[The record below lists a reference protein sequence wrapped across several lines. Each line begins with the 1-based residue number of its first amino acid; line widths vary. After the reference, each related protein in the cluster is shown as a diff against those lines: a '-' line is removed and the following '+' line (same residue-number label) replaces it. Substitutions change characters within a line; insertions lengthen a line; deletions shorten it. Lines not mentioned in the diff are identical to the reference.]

1 MIEQNI
7 GAVDKLR
14 IVSLIENSPKY
25 DSYLKGCNGVS
36 FWLEVTSGD
45 IHKNILFDVGPV
57 AEPVIYNAKKLNLR
71 LPDVD
76 MIVLSHCHFDHTA
89 GLAGVITEIGHEV
102 PIFGHPDIFRP
113 NFTLKPE
120 FMNYGMVAE
129 NRRENI
135 EQLGGYFILT
145 KSAIEPIPGFMITGE
160 VERSTV
166 FEETGGVSCFTI
178 DAEGNLVPDKLKDD
192 YSVVINLKDKGI
204 VIITGCGH
212 AGPINIIKHSI
223 KISGVDKLEGV
234 IGGFH
239 LLQAGEKRIDL
250 TIEEFKKYKLKWI
263 APMHCTGL
271 IPTAKIALAFKDEF
285 REIHVGDTI
294 NLP

>member
-1 MIEQNI
+1 MMEQNI

-45 IHKNILFDVGPV
+45 IHRNILFDVGPV
-57 AEPVIYNAKKLNLR
+57 AEPVIYNAKKLNLK
-71 LPDVD
+71 LPDID

-135 EQLGGYFILT
+135 EQLGGYFVLI
-145 KSAIEPIPGFMITGE
+145 KSAIELIPGFMITGE

-192 YSVVINLKDKGI
+192 YSLVISLKDKGI

-212 AGPINIIKHSI
+212 AGPVNIIKHSM
-223 KISGVDKLEGV
+223 KISGVDKLEGI

-250 TIEEFKKYKLKWI
+250 SIEEFKKYKLKWI

-285 REIHVGDTI
+285 REIHAGDTI

>member
-1 MIEQNI
+1 MIEKKI
-7 GAVDKLR
+7 GVVDKLR
-14 IVSLIENSPKY
+14 IVSLIDNSPKY

-36 FWLEVTSGD
+36 FWLEVTSGN
-45 IHKNILFDVGPV
+45 IHRNILFDVGPV
-57 AEPVIYNAKKLNLR
+57 AEPVIYNAKKLNLK

-120 FMNYGMVAE
+120 FMNYAMVAE

-135 EQLGGYFILT
+135 EKLGGYFILT

-160 VERSTV
+160 VEMSTV
-166 FEETGGVSCFTI
+166 FEKTGGISCFTI

-212 AGPINIIKHSI
+212 AGPVNIIKHSI
-223 KISGVDKLEGV
+223 KISGVDKLEG
-234 IGGFH
+234 IMGGFH
-239 LLQAGEKRIDL
+239 LLQAGEERINL
-250 TIEEFKKYKLKWI
+250 TIEELRKFKPRWI
-263 APMHCTGL
+263 APMHCTGV
-271 IPTAKIALAFKDEF
+271 IPTAKMALAFKDEF
-285 REIHVGDTI
+285 REIHAGDTI

>member
-1 MIEQNI
+1 MEQKI
-7 GAVDKLR
+7 GIVDKLK

-25 DSYLKGCNGVS
+25 DSYLKGCNGIS

-45 IHKNILFDVGPV
+45 IHRNILLDVGPV
-57 AEPVIYNAKKLNLR
+57 AEPVIYNAKKLNLN
-71 LPDVD
+71 LSDID

-89 GLAGVITEIGHEV
+89 GLAGVISEIGHEV

-120 FMNYGMVAE
+120 FLNYAMVAE

-145 KSAIEPIPGFMITGE
+145 KSAIELIPGFMITGE
-160 VERSTV
+160 VERSTP

-178 DAEGNLVPDKLKDD
+178 DAEGNLVPDKLNDD
-192 YSVVINLKDKGI
+192 YSVVINLRNRGI

-212 AGPINIIKHSI
+212 AGPVNIIKHSM
-223 KISGVDKLEGV
+223 KISGVDKLESV

-250 TIEEFKKYKLKWI
+250 TIEEFKKFKPNWI
-263 APMHCTGL
+263 APMHCTGF
-271 IPTAKIALAFKDEF
+271 IPSAKMALAFKDKF
-285 REIHVGDTI
+285 REIHAGDII
-294 NLP
+294 NLH

>member
-1 MIEQNI
+1 MIEKKI
-7 GAVDKLR
+7 GVVDKLR

-36 FWLEVTSGD
+36 FWLEVTSGN
-45 IHKNILFDVGPV
+45 IHRNILFDVGPV
-57 AEPVIYNAKKLNLR
+57 AEPVIYNAKKLNLK

-120 FMNYGMVAE
+120 FMNYAMVAE
-129 NRRENI
+129 NRRENV
-135 EQLGGYFILT
+135 EKLGGYFVLT

-160 VERSTV
+160 VEMSTV
-166 FEETGGVSCFTI
+166 FEKTGGISCFTI

-212 AGPINIIKHSI
+212 AGPVNIIKHSI
-223 KISGVDKLEGV
+223 KISGVDKLEG
-234 IGGFH
+234 IMGGFH
-239 LLQAGEKRIDL
+239 LLQAGEERINL
-250 TIEEFKKYKLKWI
+250 TIEELRKFKPRWI
-263 APMHCTGL
+263 APMHCTGV
-271 IPTAKIALAFKDEF
+271 IPTAKMALAFKDEF
-285 REIHVGDTI
+285 REIHAGDTI

>member
-1 MIEQNI
+1 MTEKKI
-7 GAVDKLR
+7 GVVDKIR

-36 FWLEVTSGD
+36 FWLEVTSGN
-45 IHKNILFDVGPV
+45 IHRNILFDVGPV
-57 AEPVIYNAKKLNLR
+57 AEPVIYNAKKLNLK
-71 LPDVD
+71 LSDID

-89 GLAGVITEIGHEV
+89 GLAGVISEIGHEV

-120 FMNYGMVAE
+120 FMNYAMVAE
-129 NRRENI
+129 NRRENL
-135 EQLGGYFILT
+135 EQLGGYFVLT
-145 KSAIEPIPGFMITGE
+145 KSVIEPIPGFMITGE

-212 AGPINIIKHSI
+212 AGPVNIIKHSI
-223 KISGVDKLEGV
+223 KISGVDKLEG
-234 IGGFH
+234 IMGGFH
-239 LLQAGEKRIDL
+239 LLQAGEERINL
-250 TIEEFKKYKLKWI
+250 TIEEFKKFKPKWI
-263 APMHCTGL
+263 APMHCTGF

-285 REIHVGDTI
+285 REIHAGDII